1 MPELQ
6 ILNGVLQWKTVRV
19 ASARFVIGR
28 KDGCHLILQDGWVS
42 REHTLI
48 FESRPGEYVVKD
60 LGSENGTYLNGARVD
75 EGRLKNG
82 DLVRIG
88 RTELKFMSHAAGAE
102 PTPAVLAAP
111 DVKSGRTQSHAV
123 ARAVFDQEPETER
136 DHTRTVSD
144 DARRNRDG
152 SGDLRERMR
161 RLEKRVLELE
171 QENARFAAENAVLKR
186 ALDQA
191 GLWDRGTNR
200 AIPTPVRATPVF
212 LAGGDS
218 PEPATG
224 LTIGWIGVGASGR
237 AIVEEWRRQ
246 GRKRTATAE
255 ADARLLFAEAG
266 ALCAAVEGAEIVM
279 VCASMAELD
288 AGVVD
293 AALAAASGAAPGGV
307 GAFLLLPPATTPARV
322 RAESAYG
329 AIRAASEGGRLKA
342 LVFRPEGD
350 VPAAVAAFDAVLRAP
365 RMTQAATDSAATA
378 SDLRAVL
385 AAPGY
390 AVPMLVPFAPCVPAA
405 AAAAAKSALDV
416 AQTVR
421 LAPSSRARAAAAWI
435 MMKNGSSAADR
446 DTAVGL
452 ETALGSAAGVLPQ
465 ARLKRGVCVD
475 GTGDAA
481 AALVGGLPLP
491 ARAYGDAP

>member
-60 LGSENGTYLNGARVD
+60 LGSENGTFLNGARVD

-88 RTELKFMSHAAGAE
+88 RTELKFITHTAGSE
-102 PTPAVLAAP
+102 PTPSVLAAP
-111 DVKSGRTQSHAV
+111 DVKSERTEAHAV
-123 ARAVFDQEPETER
+123 ARFGFDQEPETER

-152 SGDLRERMR
+152 AGDLRERMR

-171 QENARFAAENAVLKR
+171 QENARFAAENSVLKR

-191 GLWDRGTNR
+191 GLWDRSTNR
-200 AIPTPVRATPVF
+200 AIPTPARATPIFSMGAEAV
-212 LAGGDS
+212 
-218 PEPATG
+218 EPATG
-224 LTIGWIGVGASGR
+224 LSVGWIGVGPTGR
-237 AIVEEWRRQ
+237 TMVEKWRRL

-279 VCASMAELD
+279 VCASLAELD

-307 GAFLLLPPATTPARV
+307 GVFALLPPATSPVRTRV
-322 RAESAYG
+322 ESAYG
-329 AIRAASEGGRLKA
+329 ALRAASEAGRLKT
-342 LVFRPEGD
+342 LVFRPDGD
-350 VPAAVAAFDAVLRAP
+350 VPGAVAAFDAVLRAP

-385 AAPGY
+385 SAPGY
-390 AVPMLVPFAPCVPAA
+390 AVPALVPFAPCEPGPAA
-405 AAAAAKSALDV
+405 AAAKTALDV
-416 AQTVR
+416 ARTVR

-446 DTAVGL
+446 DIAVGL
-452 ETALGSAAGVLPQ
+452 ETALGSAAGILPQ

-475 GTGDAA
+475 GTGDSA

-491 ARAYGDAP
+491 ARAFGDAP